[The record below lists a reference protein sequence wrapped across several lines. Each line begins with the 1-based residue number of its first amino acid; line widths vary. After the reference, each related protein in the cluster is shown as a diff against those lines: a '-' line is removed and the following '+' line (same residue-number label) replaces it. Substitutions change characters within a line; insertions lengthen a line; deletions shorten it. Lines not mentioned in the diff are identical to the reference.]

1 MTELRVK
8 VLDHGYV
15 ELIEKWGSEEAI
27 IEAARMSV
35 DRGFLGWGPYHTNGC
50 TMRMAGSP
58 KLQPAGC
65 CVDKPGDEKLLSYL
79 WNNEHATPF
88 EMAGLTFEVMAPIET
103 FRQWHRH
110 RVPFGYNEMSAR
122 YTPLP
127 DVNYLPTVERLMMG
141 GGTNKQA
148 TGIAGADVLT
158 EENAEKARA
167 ALADMYKLQEDLYQ
181 QLLRWGVPKEL
192 ARLHIGVGRYSKMRV
207 TGNLRGWLN
216 GFLMLRS
223 NYSKRGEHAQWEIRQ
238 FANTIGTIIA
248 GKFPRT
254 WELFTGWQRV

>member
-1 MTELRVK
+1 MTNLRVT

-15 ELIEKWGSEEAI
+15 ELIEKWGSEESI
-27 IEAARMSV
+27 VEAARMST
-35 DRGFLGWGPYHTNGC
+35 DKGFKGWGPQHASIGLPCTEEKDCPGC
-50 TMRMAGSP
+50 
-58 KLQPAGC
+58 
-65 CVDKPGDEKLLSYL
+65 KPGDEKLLAYL

-127 DVNYLPTVERLMMG
+127 DVNYVPTVERLMLSG
-141 GGTNKQA
+141 GVNKQA
-148 TGIAGADVLT
+148 ASVAGVDALT
-158 EENAEKARA
+158 TENALRYRVLLA
-167 ALADMYKLQEDLYQ
+167 AEYASQERFYQLALKI
-181 QLLRWGVPKEL
+181 GVPKEL

-207 TGNLRGWLN
+207 TSNLRGWLN

-223 NYSKRGEHAQWEIRQ
+223 DYSKRGAHAQWEIRQ
-238 FANTIGTIIA
+238 FANTIGTTIA
-248 GKFPRT
+248 GVFPRT
-254 WELFTGWQRV
+254 WELFTGWQRT